1 MDGGYG
7 GRPQDPTVLRAPRR
21 PPWPPSAIVAVA
33 VCLVLVVL
41 LAILNLLGVQ
51 VGSGYEPDV
60 GGTAAEWFS
69 GVATL
74 VALPAAVVV
83 GLRQVR
89 AQTEATE
96 YELQRA
102 ADERDEAQRLLTD
115 AVVLG
120 VDVVN
125 LIDEPDLATQEESEA
140 SARWRA
146 EVRQRGW
153 VSVEG
158 ADAAGAAW
166 ERWRRDGRSVTNA
179 ELLASERSPVLPKP
193 FTLVARCRNGSG
205 NTVVLE
211 RWTVRLGGRNAVYDE
226 QPQAIRRGE
235 ELVRRIDLAGAGV
248 GRYPTAAAAA
258 QAAAGASIVIEGA
271 DVLGRALRIEHP
283 RPRRRR
289 EPFDV
294 G

>member
-1 MDGGYG
+1 MDGGAG
-7 GRPQDPTVLRAPRR
+7 GRPEDATIPRARR
-21 PPWPPSAIVAVA
+21 RAPWPPSAIVAVA
-33 VCLVLVVL
+33 VCLVLIVL

-51 VGSGYEPDV
+51 VGSGYRSDV

-89 AQTEATE
+89 AQTQATE

-102 ADERDEAQRLLTD
+102 ADERVDAQRLLTD
-115 AVVLG
+115 AVDLD

-125 LIDEPDLATQEESEA
+125 LIDEPGLATKDESEA
-140 SARWRA
+140 AARWRA

-158 ADAAGAAW
+158 AGAAGAAW
-166 ERWRRDGRSVTNA
+166 ERWRRDGRSLTNA
-179 ELLASERSPVLPKP
+179 ELLATERSTVLPKP

-205 NTVVLE
+205 STVVLE
-211 RWTVRLGGRNAVYDE
+211 RWIVRLGGRNAVYDD
-226 QPQAIRRGE
+226 PQAIRRGE
-235 ELVRRIDLAGAGV
+235 ELVRRLDLAGAGV
-248 GRYPTAAAAA
+248 GRYPTATAAS

-271 DVLGRALRIEHP
+271 DVLGRALRVEHP
-283 RPRRRR
+283 RARRRR

>member
-7 GRPQDPTVLRAPRR
+7 GRPYDATTPRAPTR

-51 VGSGYEPDV
+51 LGAGYEADV

-96 YELQRA
+96 HELQRA
-102 ADERDEAQRLLTD
+102 ADERVDAQRLLTD
-115 AVVLG
+115 AVDLA

-125 LIDEPDLATQEESEA
+125 LIDKPELATKDESEA
-140 SARWRA
+140 AARWRA

-158 ADAAGAAW
+158 AGAAGAAW
-166 ERWRRDGRSVTNA
+166 ERWRRDGRSVSNA
-179 ELLASERSPVLPKP
+179 ELLATERSPVLPKP

-205 NTVVLE
+205 STVVVE
-211 RWTVRLGGRNAVYDE
+211 RWIVRLGGRDAVYDE
-226 QPQAIRRGE
+226 HPQAIRRGE
-235 ELVRRIDLAGAGV
+235 ELVRRLDLAGAGV
-248 GRYPTAAAAA
+248 GRYPTATAAS
-258 QAAAGASIVIEGA
+258 QAAAGARIVIEGA

-283 RPRRRR
+283 RTRRR

>member
-1 MDGGYG
+1 MDGGSG
-7 GRPQDPTVLRAPRR
+7 GRPVDATTPRGPRR
-21 PPWPPSAIVAVA
+21 APWPPSAIVAVA
-33 VCLVLVVL
+33 VCLVLIVL

-51 VGSGYEPDV
+51 LGSGYRADV

-102 ADERDEAQRLLTD
+102 ADERVDAQRLLTD
-115 AVVLG
+115 AVDLD

-125 LIDEPDLATQEESEA
+125 LIDEPELATQDESEA
-140 SARWRA
+140 AARWRA

-158 ADAAGAAW
+158 AGAAGAAW
-166 ERWRRDGRSVTNA
+166 ERWRRDGRSLTNA
-179 ELLASERSPVLPKP
+179 ELLDAERSPVLPKP
-193 FTLVARCRNGSG
+193 FTLVARCRNGTGS
-205 NTVVLE
+205 TVVLE
-211 RWTVRLGGRNAVYDE
+211 RWTIRLGGRNAVHDE
-226 QPQAIRRGE
+226 HPQAIRRGE
-235 ELVRRIDLAGAGV
+235 ELVHRLDLAGSGA
-248 GRYPTAAAAA
+248 RYPTATAAA
-258 QAAAGASIVIEGA
+258 QAASRASIVIEGA

-283 RPRRRR
+283 RARRRR
-289 EPFDV
+289 DPFDV

>member
-1 MDGGYG
+1 VDGTG
-7 GRPQDPTVLRAPRR
+7 GRPDDATPRRAPRGA
-21 PPWPPSAIVAVA
+21 PWPASAIVAVA

-51 VGSGYEPDV
+51 VGSGYRAEV

-69 GVATL
+69 GFATL

-96 YELQRA
+96 HELQRA

-125 LIDEPDLATQEESEA
+125 LIDEPDLATQDESEA
-140 SARWRA
+140 AARWRA

-158 ADAAGAAW
+158 AGAAGAAW

-179 ELLASERSPVLPKP
+179 ELLATERSPVLPKP
-193 FTLVARCRNGSG
+193 FTLVARCRNGSSS
-205 NTVVLE
+205 TVVVE
-211 RWTVRLGGRNAVYDE
+211 RWTVRLGGRNAVYDD

-235 ELVRRIDLAGAGV
+235 ELVRRLDLAGVG

-258 QAAAGASIVIEGA
+258 QAAAGARIVIEGA
-271 DVLGRALRIEHP
+271 DVLGRAMRIEHP
-283 RPRRRR
+283 RARRRR
-289 EPFDV
+289 EPFDA

>member
-7 GRPQDPTVLRAPRR
+7 GRPEDPTVSRAPRR

-102 ADERDEAQRLLTD
+102 ADERVDAQRLLTD
-115 AVVLG
+115 AVDLD

-125 LIDEPDLATQEESEA
+125 LIDEPELATNDESEA
-140 SARWRA
+140 AARWRA

-153 VSVEG
+153 VSVG
-158 ADAAGAAW
+158 AANAAGAAW
-166 ERWRRDGRSVTNA
+166 EQWRRDGRSLTNA
-179 ELLASERSPVLPKP
+179 ELLAAERSTVLPKP
-193 FTLVARCRNGSG
+193 FTLVARCRNGTGS
-205 NTVVLE
+205 TVVLE
-211 RWTVRLGGRNAVYDE
+211 RWTVRLGGREAVYDE
-226 QPQAIRRGE
+226 HPEAIRRGE
-235 ELVRRIDLAGAGV
+235 VLVRRLDVPGGGT
-248 GRYPTAAAAA
+248 GRYATATAAA
-258 QAAAGASIVIEGA
+258 QAAGKASVVIEGA
-271 DVLGRALRIEHP
+271 DVLGRALRIQHP
-283 RPRRRR
+283 RTRRR
-289 EPFDV
+289 EPFDA